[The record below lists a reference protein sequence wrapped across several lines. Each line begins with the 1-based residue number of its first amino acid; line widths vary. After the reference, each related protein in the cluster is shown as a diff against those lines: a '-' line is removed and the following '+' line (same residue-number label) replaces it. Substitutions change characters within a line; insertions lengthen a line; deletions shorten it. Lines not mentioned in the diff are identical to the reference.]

1 MAVLKKLLIILSVC
15 LVIASGVLFLVFE
28 KEEIKNSTFSISYNG
43 QTISSGERVNYG
55 SGKTQFLVKNSEGFT
70 VKVIPNVSN
79 DFDFYVGELLHNF
92 SEIEDLTSA
101 FDIEI
106 TSDGFTLDSQ
116 ENFKISKVLEKI
128 YPGEEISF
136 PEGFSKQGEFFIVQ
150 VIDLTTNTTI
160 NFKLNWFRLVLD
172 QTEII
177 I

>member
-1 MAVLKKLLIILSVC
+1 MAVLKKLLIIFFVC

-43 QTISSGERVNYG
+43 QAISSGQSVTYTLEENKFY
-55 SGKTQFLVKNSEGFT
+55 VKNSENFA
-70 VKVIPNVSN
+70 VKIVPNQSN
-79 DFDFYVGELLHNF
+79 DFDFYIGEFLHKF

-101 FDIEI
+101 FDIELA
-106 TSDGFTLDSQ
+106 SDGFSFRGR
-116 ENFKISKVLEKI
+116 ENFEISKVLEKI

-136 PEGFSKQGEFFIVQ
+136 LDGFSKQGEFFIVQ

-160 NFKLNWFRLVLD
+160 SFKLNWFRLVLD